1 MLRFVT
7 SRQEFRRVR
16 FLSVPKLDFRL
27 CPTVFRRMHGALLRV
42 FLAAGHPVDLLVAPM
57 YAHVMKL
64 NFLRKMAAAISDDLL
79 KFSH

>member
-1 MLRFVT
+1 
-7 SRQEFRRVR
+7 
-16 FLSVPKLDFRL
+16 
-27 CPTVFRRMHGALLRV
+27 MHGALLRV